1 MLKIVGKLL
10 LILSILS
17 LAGCAIAPGMKMS
30 ARFQKSETGDGMEAE
45 YVPITSAL
53 IARLNDER
61 AKRVNGDQ
69 SLLTQQSGPYRIGPR
84 DVLSIVVWEHP
95 ELTIPAGE
103 YRAADAA
110 GQVIDEEGYLYYPYV
125 GRLRVAGMTT
135 GEVRELLATRLS
147 AYIENPQL
155 DVRVAAYRSQRV
167 YLVGEVVEPGIQ
179 PINDIPL
186 TVAEAISR
194 SGGLTDEADMHHVAL
209 TRDRHTFFLDL
220 FAMYKQGNAAQ
231 NVLLQHGDVV
241 YVPGAAESKVFL
253 MGEVPHAQAAP
264 MTRGRMSLAEALSTA
279 GGVSQNTADPAQ
291 IYVIRRK
298 ASAAASVFHLDATS
312 ADALLLADAFE
323 LQPRDIVF
331 VGTAGVTRWNRV
343 ISQVLPS
350 ALLLET
356 SRDISRR

>member
-1 MLKIVGKLL
+1 MAKFLL
-10 LILSILS
+10 LFLSASL

-30 ARFQKSETGDGMEAE
+30 HRFQRGVDSGEGMVAQ

-53 IARLNDER
+53 IAKLNEESAR
-61 AKRVNGDQ
+61 HAGVPQALLKQKGGTYRVGA
-69 SLLTQQSGPYRIGPR
+69 R

-95 ELTIPAGE
+95 ELTIPAGQ
-103 YRAADAA
+103 YRSADAA
-110 GQVIDEEGYLYYPYV
+110 GQVVDEEGYLYYPYV
-125 GRLRVAGMTT
+125 GRVLVAGMTAA
-135 GEVRELLATRLS
+135 EVRELLTKRLS
-147 AYIENPQL
+147 TYIENPQL
-155 DVRVAAYRSQRV
+155 DVRVASYRSQRV
-167 YLVGEVVEPGIQ
+167 HVVGEVVEPGIQ
-179 PINDIPL
+179 PINDVPL

-194 SGGLTDEADMHHVAL
+194 SGGLTGGADMHHVAL
-209 TRDRHTFFLDL
+209 TRAGHTVTLDL
-220 FAMYKQGNAAQ
+220 FAMYKQGDAAQ
-231 NVLLQHGDVV
+231 NVLLRDGDVL
-241 YVPGAAESKVFL
+241 YVPGVAESKVFL
-253 MGEVPHAQAAP
+253 MGEVQRPQAAP

-279 GGVSQNTADPAQ
+279 GGVSQNTADPEQ
-291 IYVIRRK
+291 VYVIRR
-298 ASAAASVFHLDATS
+298 SAPAQASVFHLDATS